1 MNLSINKEFQDLI
14 PPLSA
19 EELVGLEQSI
29 LSDGCREPL
38 IVWNN
43 MIIDGH
49 HRYTICYKHNIPF
62 ETRQIK
68 GLDSELDV
76 KLWMINNQFSRRN
89 LSTAIRLDLAY
100 RFKEFE
106 AEKANARMQA
116 TQFKELDVTASLL
129 VGSPEKELEQANN
142 PKGKTL
148 EIIAQKAGVS
158 RSTAEQY
165 DAIQRKGTEEQKEEV
180 AAGKSSIKKVYT
192 QIQKAK
198 KPQKDKTV
206 YWVKGRFTNVV
217 QQHITSIYDLLADC
231 KDLIDIYHWLRNS
244 SLGDNENFLAPVYKI
259 QNQKTLITKTLNQL
273 SELIDDF
280 EILINQCKNLVLI
293 EAKKDKKF
301 AKQYEKYYSN

>member
-1 MNLSINKEFQDLI
+1 MDLLINKEFQDLI

-19 EELVGLEQSI
+19 EELVGLEQSV

-43 MIIDGH
+43 TIIDGH
-49 HRYTICYKHNIPF
+49 HRYAICTKHDIPF

-68 GLDSELDV
+68 GLESELDV

-89 LSTAIRLDLAY
+89 LSTATRLDLAY

-129 VGSPEKELEQANN
+129 VGYPEKELEQANN

-158 RSTAEQY
+158 KSTAEQY

-180 AAGKSSIKKVYT
+180 ATGKSSIKKVYT

-198 KPQKDKTV
+198 QPQKNKTS
-206 YWVKGRFTNVV
+206 YWVKGKFTTVV
-217 QQHITSIYDLLADC
+217 QQHITSIYNLLADH

-259 QNQKTLITKTLNQL
+259 HNQKILVTKNLNQL
-273 SELIDDF
+273 SESIDDL
-280 EILINQCKNLVLI
+280 EIFANQCKNLVLI

-301 AKQYEKYYSN
+301 AKQYEKYYAT

>member
-49 HRYTICYKHNIPF
+49 HRYTICCKHNIPF
-62 ETRQIK
+62 ETFQIK
-68 GLDSELDV
+68 GLESELDV

-89 LSTAIRLDLAY
+89 LPTETRLALAY

-106 AEKANARMQA
+106 AEKAKERKLAGVKIDIVEEYTVNLSAPVHTGEEKTKGRTLEAIARM
-116 TQFKELDVTASLL
+116 
-129 VGSPEKELEQANN
+129 
-142 PKGKTL
+142 
-148 EIIAQKAGVS
+148 AGVS
-158 RSTAEQY
+158 ARTADQY
-165 DAIQRKGTEEQKEEV
+165 DKIQQQGTEEQKVEV
-180 AAGKSSIKKVYT
+180 ASGNSSIKKIYT

-198 KPQKDKTV
+198 QPQKNKTS
-206 YWVKGRFTNVV
+206 YWVKGKFTTVV
-217 QQHITSIYDLLADC
+217 QQHITSIYNLLADH
-231 KDLIDIYHWLRNS
+231 KDLIDINYWLGHS

-259 QNQKTLITKTLNQL
+259 HNQKILVTKNLNQL
-273 SELIDDF
+273 SESVDDL
-280 EILINQCKNLVLI
+280 EILANQCKNLVLI
-293 EAKKDKKF
+293 EAKKNKNF
-301 AKQYEKYYSN
+301 AKQYEKYYAN